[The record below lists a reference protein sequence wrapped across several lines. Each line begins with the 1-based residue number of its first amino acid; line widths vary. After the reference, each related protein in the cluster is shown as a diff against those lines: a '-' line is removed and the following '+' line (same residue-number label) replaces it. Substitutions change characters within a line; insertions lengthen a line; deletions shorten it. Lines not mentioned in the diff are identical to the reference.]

1 MNTQKT
7 NKQELD
13 DQVYEFIRIKAQLKL
28 LADKRAY
35 LLEELEKVEKQ
46 CIEEE
51 KNYDKL
57 LEK

>member
-7 NKQELD
+7 SKQELD

-46 CIEEE
+46 CLIEES
-51 KNYDKL
+51 NFDRL

>member
-1 MNTQKT
+1 MNTQKIS
-7 NKQELD
+7 KQELD

-46 CIEEE
+46 CLIEES
-51 KNYDKL
+51 NFDRL